1 MQHSVKHIANM
12 HAKLSALR
20 KERPAFDQEKFLKF
34 ARDNKLKY
42 QLSEETG
49 ELTVSTWNSEDL
61 VEDFKKLLK
70 NNSPEIF

>member
-1 MQHSVKHIANM
+1 M

-20 KERPAFDQEKFLKF
+20 KDRPAFDQEKFLKF

>member
-1 MQHSVKHIANM
+1 M

-20 KERPAFDQEKFLKF
+20 KDRPAFDQEKFLKF

-70 NNSPEIF
+70 NNSPGIF

>member
-1 MQHSVKHIANM
+1 MQHSVKHIANL
-12 HAKLSALR
+12 HAQLSAIR
-20 KERPAFDQEKFLKF
+20 KDRPGFDPEKFLKF
-34 ARDNKLKY
+34 ARANKRKY

>member
-1 MQHSVKHIANM
+1 M

-20 KERPAFDQEKFLKF
+20 KDRPAFDQEKFLKF

-61 VEDFKKLLK
+61 VEDFKKLIK

>member
-1 MQHSVKHIANM
+1 M

-20 KERPAFDQEKFLKF
+20 KDRPAFDREKFLKF

-42 QLSEETG
+42 QLSEETC
-49 ELTVSTWNSEDL
+49 ELTVSTWNSKDL

>member
-1 MQHSVKHIANM
+1 M

-20 KERPAFDQEKFLKF
+20 KDRPAFDREKFLKF

>member
-12 HAKLSALR
+12 YAKLSALR
-20 KERPAFDQEKFLKF
+20 KDRPAFDQEKFLKF

>member
-1 MQHSVKHIANM
+1 M

-20 KERPAFDQEKFLKF
+20 KDRPAFDKEKFLKF